1 MYFEDGN
8 DFARPLSISLRKHT
22 SILLVVQTK
31 HKQLHSRK
39 REAQVHNMV

>member
-8 DFARPLSISLRKHT
+8 DFARPRSVRLRGHT

-31 HKQLHSRK
+31 HK
-39 REAQVHNMV
+39 